1 MKNILGHTKNLKLF
15 GSSGEVR
22 YFYYSDSEKIVETYY
37 TELGDVEKTLTI
49 IGKIIK

>member
-1 MKNILGHTKNLKLF
+1 MKNILGTTNDLKLF

-37 TELGDVEKTLTI
+37 TESGEIEKKLTI
-49 IGKIIK
+49 NK